1 MVNLHSIGGALIS
14 PATAIFEGIV
24 EEEENSEAKIRYY
37 RLDEQATK
45 ESGVKLD
52 QV

>member
-14 PATAIFEGIV
+14 PTTAIFEGII
-24 EEEENSEAKIRYY
+24 EEDNYETKTRYY
-37 RLDEQATK
+37 HLDEKATK
-45 ESGVKLD
+45 ESGIKLD